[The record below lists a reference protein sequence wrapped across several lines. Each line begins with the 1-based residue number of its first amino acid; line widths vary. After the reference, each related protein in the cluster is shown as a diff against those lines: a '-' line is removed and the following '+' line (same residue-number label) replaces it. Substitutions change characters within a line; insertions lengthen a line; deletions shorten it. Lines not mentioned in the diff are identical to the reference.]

1 MADIKSGDKVKL
13 NRTLSYKKV
22 VMKNGE
28 IEKES
33 IESWDKG
40 TIHAVKAVFG
50 EQLVMLEDI
59 SAMVPIS
66 YVEKIEEYYTGKVVC
81 ISSEACH
88 SKSFVNGKV
97 YDVQNGIIIF
107 ENGTGDEYRGRRF
120 NSLNDLNS
128 IDKVKFIEV
137 KNPEVLKEETYYNGK
152 VICIDSHGKDTIW
165 TKGKIYKFENG
176 RTLCDN
182 GTVIPYE
189 SRMPIKT
196 FNELNIRIIAD
207 FIEIKE

>member
-1 MADIKSGDKVKL
+1 MADIKTGDKVKL
-13 NRTLSYKKV
+13 NKTLSYKEI

-28 IEKES
+28 VENES
-33 IESWDKG
+33 TVSWDEG
-40 TIHAVKAVFG
+40 TEHTVTTVVG
-50 EQLVMLEDI
+50 ELFVMLEDV
-59 SAMVPIS
+59 SAMVPVS
-66 YVEKIEEYYTGKVVC
+66 YVEKVEKFYTGKVVC
-81 ISSEACH
+81 VCWPKQARDI
-88 SKSFVNGKV
+88 FTVGKV
-97 YDVQNGIIIF
+97 YEINNGVISCNDMTKLPKIKKL
-107 ENGTGDEYRGRRF
+107 DE
-120 NSLNDLNS
+120 LNNNPN
-128 IDKVKFIEV
+128 IAFIEI
-137 KNPEVLKEETYYNGK
+137 KNPEALEEETYYNGK

-196 FNELNIRIIAD
+196 FNELNIRMIAD